1 MTDRTRIR
9 TALALVGCAV
19 LAPVSASAQ
28 AAVATAERAQPPA
41 QRYRLVE
48 VAGSALPAQVEKEW
62 RCKEYV
68 TAGAL
73 TLATD
78 STWTLE
84 TTTREVCG
92 QRTEED
98 SDVEGGRYSAA
109 GDSLRFYDD
118 DGEQDR
124 DSRRESDID
133 LEDLHS
139 GTRAP
144 DGRLIV
150 RLEDGETT
158 AVFRP

>member
-1 MTDRTRIR
+1 M
-9 TALALVGCAV
+9 
-19 LAPVSASAQ
+19 
-28 AAVATAERAQPPA
+28 
-41 QRYRLVE
+41 E

-84 TTTREVCG
+84 TTTRKSADKERKRIRMSRVDATARRAIRCG
-92 QRTEED
+92 
-98 SDVEGGRYSAA
+98 S
-109 GDSLRFYDD
+109 YDD
-118 DGEQDR
+118 DGVQDR